1 MISDGIEYERRCA
14 MLQVEGDGEGIYG
27 AHDCIA
33 VVVAASTEKVE
44 LHHAKPQAVQWSPL
58 AKASSMQ

>member
-1 MISDGIEYERRCA
+1 MLHIEGY
-14 MLQVEGDGEGIYG
+14 GDDIYG

-44 LHHAKPQAVQWSPL
+44 LHHAKPQAGQWSPL
-58 AKASSMQ
+58 AKAKSMW